1 MGIHGVL
8 STRVDTVHGLSRQPL
23 QRCLRRK
30 QPTQVPVRNERSMM
44 AENQHAASGSPPQSD
59 KDDFSAHESSVD
71 GLAVVSVS
79 GSVDM
84 LTAPGLAEAIDAALA
99 NKPKGLIVDL
109 SKVEFLG
116 SAGISVL
123 MKTRDNLGESTPFCV
138 VADGP
143 ATHRPLTLLGIN
155 ELMLLSRRLEDAVS
169 KLTDR

>member
-1 MGIHGVL
+1 
-8 STRVDTVHGLSRQPL
+8 
-23 QRCLRRK
+23 
-30 QPTQVPVRNERSMM
+30 MM
-44 AENQHAASGSPPQSD
+44 AENHAASGSPPQFD
-59 KDDFSAHESSVD
+59 GDDFNAHESLVD
-71 GLAVVSVS
+71 GLAVVFVS

-84 LTAPGLAEAIDAALA
+84 LTASGLADALDSALA
-99 NKPKGLIVDL
+99 KKPNGLIVDL

-123 MKTRDNLGESTPFCV
+123 MKTRDTIGESTPFCV

-155 ELMLLSRRLEDAVS
+155 ELMCLCRTLDDAVS

>member
-1 MGIHGVL
+1 
-8 STRVDTVHGLSRQPL
+8 
-23 QRCLRRK
+23 
-30 QPTQVPVRNERSMM
+30 MM
-44 AENQHAASGSPPQSD
+44 ADNQHAAPGSPPHSD
-59 KDDFSAHESSVD
+59 KDDFHASESSVD

-84 LTAPGLAEAIDAALA
+84 LTAPGLAEAIETALA
-99 NKPKGLIVDL
+99 KEPSGLIVDL
-109 SKVEFLG
+109 TKVEFLG

-123 MKTRDNLGESTPFCV
+123 MKTRDTLGEATPFCV

-155 ELMLLSRRLEDAVS
+155 ELMHVSRRLDDAVS

>member
-1 MGIHGVL
+1 
-8 STRVDTVHGLSRQPL
+8 
-23 QRCLRRK
+23 
-30 QPTQVPVRNERSMM
+30 MM
-44 AENQHAASGSPPQSD
+44 ADNQYTASGPPPQSD
-59 KDDFSAHESSVD
+59 KDDFSASESSIE
-71 GLAVVSVS
+71 GLAVVSIS

-84 LTAPGLAEAIDAALA
+84 LTAPGLADAIDTALA
-99 NKPKGLIVDL
+99 KKPSGLIVDL

-123 MKTRDNLGESTPFCV
+123 MKTRDTLGETTQFCV

-155 ELMLLSRRLEDAVS
+155 ELMLLSRRLDDAVS

>member
-1 MGIHGVL
+1 
-8 STRVDTVHGLSRQPL
+8 
-23 QRCLRRK
+23 
-30 QPTQVPVRNERSMM
+30 MM
-44 AENQHAASGSPPQSD
+44 AKHHQAASGSPPPSD
-59 KDDFSAHESSVD
+59 NEDFNAQESEVD

-84 LTAPGLAEAIDAALA
+84 LTAPGLSEAIEAALA
-99 NKPKGLIVDL
+99 KKPKGLIVDL

-123 MKTRDNLGESTPFCV
+123 MKTRDALGDTTLFCV

-155 ELMLLSRRLEDAVS
+155 ELMSLCRSLDDAVS
-169 KLTDR
+169 KLSDG

>member
-1 MGIHGVL
+1 
-8 STRVDTVHGLSRQPL
+8 
-23 QRCLRRK
+23 
-30 QPTQVPVRNERSMM
+30 MM
-44 AENQHAASGSPPQSD
+44 ADNQPFSSGSPPEAD
-59 KDDFSAHESSVD
+59 KDDFTAHETSVD

-84 LTAPGLAEAIDAALA
+84 LTAPGLSDAIDSALA
-99 NKPKGLIVDL
+99 KKPNGLIVDL

-123 MKTRDNLGESTPFCV
+123 MKTRDHFGESAQFCV

-155 ELMLLSRRLEDAVS
+155 EMMSLCRTLDDAVN

>member
-1 MGIHGVL
+1 
-8 STRVDTVHGLSRQPL
+8 
-23 QRCLRRK
+23 
-30 QPTQVPVRNERSMM
+30 MM
-44 AENQHAASGSPPQSD
+44 AENQPAASGSPPHSN
-59 KDDFSAHESSVD
+59 KDDFNAYESSVD

-84 LTAPGLAEAIDAALA
+84 LTAPGLAESLDSALA
-99 NKPKGLIVDL
+99 KKPNGLIVDL

-123 MKTRDNLGESTPFCV
+123 MKTRDTLGDATPFCV

-155 ELMLLSRRLEDAVS
+155 EIMCLCRTLNDAVT